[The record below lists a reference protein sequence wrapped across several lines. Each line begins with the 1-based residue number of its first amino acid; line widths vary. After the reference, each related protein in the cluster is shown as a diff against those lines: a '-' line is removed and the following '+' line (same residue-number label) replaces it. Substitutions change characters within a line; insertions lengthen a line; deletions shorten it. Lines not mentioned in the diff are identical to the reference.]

1 MGNSLVSAALTKAR
15 STGQAVPI
23 DIGNGVTLMAYP
35 NGNVGSQ
42 GGGFGGQG
50 SRQATIPA
58 VVQQQVVPS
67 APIAT
72 AGVQGLPGGP
82 SGAAVAP
89 PTSAPSNLLLDRLGR
104 VASWWGSALP
114 TSAPAS
120 MPAVDDYGRPIPTVT
135 VHATPQPQ
143 VQAPLNQANPN
154 TTYVSPNTSQPA
166 GAAPVVGQTDT
177 QSGQPV
183 HATYNMPPAP
193 DTATAARNYRAQH
206 GLATSAD
213 TDALNA
219 ESLAA
224 AQAGRTSFNP
234 TLAAQYG
241 QPLAA
246 GVSGPRTDVVNALT
260 MPSTTYQAPQQLA
273 QNSLLQQGIY

>member
-1 MGNSLVSAALTKAR
+1 MGNSLVSEALTKAR

-23 DIGNGVTLMAYP
+23 DIGNGVILMAYP
-35 NGNVGSQ
+35 NGNVGTQ

-50 SRQATIPA
+50 SRQATLPLPVVAQLPA
-58 VVQQQVVPS
+58 RAVAQQPVVPS

-72 AGVQGLPGGP
+72 AGAQGLPGTP

-89 PTSAPSNLLLDRLGR
+89 PSA
-104 VASWWGSALP
+104 AQ
-114 TSAPAS
+114 
-120 MPAVDDYGRPIPTVT
+120 MPAVDDYGRVIPTVT
-135 VHATPQPQ
+135 VTPQPHTPVPQ

-154 TTYVSPNTSQPA
+154 TTYVSPNTPQPT
-166 GAAPVVGQTDT
+166 GAPPVVGQTGT
-177 QSGQPV
+177 QSGQPTV
-183 HATYNMPPAP
+183 P
-193 DTATAARNYRAQH
+193 DLVVSASRYRLQH

-241 QPLAA
+241 QPLA
-246 GVSGPRTDVVNALT
+246 SGAYSPRTDVVNALT
-260 MPSTTYQAPQQLA
+260 MPPTTSQVPQPTQVA
-273 QNSLLQQGIY
+273 QNLLQQGIY